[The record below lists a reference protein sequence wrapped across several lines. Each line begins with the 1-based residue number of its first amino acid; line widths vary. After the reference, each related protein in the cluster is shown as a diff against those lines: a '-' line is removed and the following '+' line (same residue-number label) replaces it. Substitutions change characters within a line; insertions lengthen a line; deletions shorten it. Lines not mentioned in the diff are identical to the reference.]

1 MKNLPQD
8 KAIVFFD
15 GVCNL
20 CNGFV
25 QFIIKRDPHDHFRF
39 AALSSEPGQS
49 VLERYHIKDDSIVL
63 MENGTVYT
71 RSDAVLR
78 IFRRLSGGY
87 SLLYYGVFLPRPVR
101 DFLYRMIAN
110 NRYRML
116 GKKDAC
122 WIPVPELTKKF
133 LTD

>member
-39 AALSSEPGQS
+39 AALSSEQGQS

-122 WIPVPELTKKF
+122 WVPVPELTKKF

>member
-39 AALSSEPGQS
+39 AALSSEQGQS
-49 VLERYHIKDDSIVL
+49 VLKRYPIKEDSIVL
-63 MENGTVYT
+63 MEKGIVYT

-78 IFRRLSGGY
+78 ILRRLSGGY

-110 NRYRML
+110 NRYRL
-116 GKKDAC
+116 SGKKDEC
-122 WIPVPELTKKF
+122 WVPRPELTRKF